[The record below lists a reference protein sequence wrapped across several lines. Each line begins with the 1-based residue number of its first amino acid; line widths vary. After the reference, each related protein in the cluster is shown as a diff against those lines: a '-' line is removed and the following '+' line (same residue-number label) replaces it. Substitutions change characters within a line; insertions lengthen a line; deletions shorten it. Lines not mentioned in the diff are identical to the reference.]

1 MNEIFTNIKNYCLQ
15 LLNIGMQIQNMSVQ
29 IPNTIP
35 NLRMQMKDMGVQISN
50 IGSKIFNI
58 INNQNQ
64 QNKNNLNIGV
74 NNMNNNNMLNEIG
87 NMEKSMNV
95 QNNMLNKLQTNFMNE
110 IDNYSGPKIKIIFKN
125 GEKTT
130 ISTSIETTMG
140 NLLKLFIKKKNL
152 GSSYLNNNFF
162 IYNLKRI
169 NTNDNTTIVNYG
181 IKNGDVIFISEKY
194 NLLGGP

>member
-1 MNEIFTNIKNYCLQ
+1 MNENFTNIKNYCLQ

-64 QNKNNLNIGV
+64 QNKNNLNIGI
-74 NNMNNNNMLNEIG
+74 NHMNNNNMLNVIG

-95 QNNMLNKLQTNFMNE
+95 QNNMLNKFQMNFMNE
-110 IDNYSGPKIKIIFKN
+110 IDNNSGPKINIIFQN

-162 IYNLKRI
+162 IYNLNRI
-169 NTNDNTTIVNYG
+169 SPNYNTTIANYR
-181 IKNGDVIFISEKY
+181 IKNGDVIFISKKN